1 MSFDTFVKTRSRSTI
16 KSAMPAA
23 FTQTWR
29 MEQSRVEIASPWK
42 HFIDRIGILRFYT
55 DPKYQQWISAT
66 QAVGEYQAGT

>member
-1 MSFDTFVKTRSRSTI
+1 
-16 KSAMPAA
+16 
-23 FTQTWR
+23 